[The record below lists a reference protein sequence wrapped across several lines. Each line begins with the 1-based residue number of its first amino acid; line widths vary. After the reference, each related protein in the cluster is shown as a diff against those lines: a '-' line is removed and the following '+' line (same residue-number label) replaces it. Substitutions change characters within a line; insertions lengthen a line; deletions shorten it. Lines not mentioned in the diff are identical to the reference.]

1 MVGFDQPPIAQL
13 VYDTEK
19 CQYTQRSDKR
29 RQLGQIVKRWNKPQ
43 PSNPHEQHQNTLPT
57 RQSRIIPAIAD
68 TRRINIHLFR
78 QLAGNQISGNSH
90 GYNGRQEHG
99 TRKTGRCD
107 RSLDPQHQSR
117 HIADY
122 RKTTSGIGRNYND
135 RPIIHA
141 ETTPRQQLTHDGKHH
156 QSRGQVVEIG
166 RQDIGYES
174 HHPQKTLTIT
184 GRNPLADEIKAT
196 VRIQQIDN
204 RHRSQKVKHDLTNIR
219 YVTDKNIIGNKI
231 LKRSD
236 VRGISA

>member
-29 RQLGQIVKRWNKPQ
+29 RQLGQIVKRRNKPQ

-99 TRKTGRCD
+99 TRK
-107 RSLDPQHQSR
+107 LDGVTAP
-117 HIADY
+117 
-122 RKTTSGIGRNYND
+122 
-135 RPIIHA
+135 
-141 ETTPRQQLTHDGKHH
+141 LTHSIKVDT
-156 QSRGQVVEIG
+156 SPITV
-166 RQDIGYES
+166 RQPPALAAI
-174 HHPQKTLTIT
+174 TIT
-184 GRNPLADEIKAT
+184 AP
-196 VRIQQIDN
+196 
-204 RHRSQKVKHDLTNIR
+204 
-219 YVTDKNIIGNKI
+219 
-231 LKRSD
+231 
-236 VRGISA
+236 